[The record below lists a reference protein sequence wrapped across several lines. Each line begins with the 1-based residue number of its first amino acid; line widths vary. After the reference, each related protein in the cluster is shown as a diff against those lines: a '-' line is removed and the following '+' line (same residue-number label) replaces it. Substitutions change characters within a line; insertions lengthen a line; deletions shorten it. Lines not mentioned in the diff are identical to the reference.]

1 MIFSTPL
8 FIFGFLPTVLFFYFL
23 APVRFRNHVALAFSF
38 FFYAWGAPQFIA
50 VVFLSCLFDWLVTNW
65 LHAAQDERQ
74 RRRLMALGVA
84 SNLLILGHFKY
95 TDFAIASTNS
105 FLVTIGLEPMPLLGI
120 ALPIGISF
128 ITFEKITYIV
138 DVYRGEG
145 QPARSFLTYLLYVH
159 FFPQLIAGPIIKY
172 HDIEEQFDSR
182 PYTLDNVVAGLTRFS
197 MGLSKKVLI
206 ADSLAPTVDACFA
219 LPASQLDPATA
230 WLGMV
235 CYSLQ
240 IYFDFSGYSDMAI
253 GLARAMG
260 FHFQENFDKPY
271 VSENFTEFWRRW
283 HISLSTW
290 IRSYLYIP
298 LGGNRLGAAR
308 TYFNLWLCFL
318 LSGLWHGAS
327 WNFLLWGTYHGFFLI
342 LDRLFWVRLQRRV
355 PRFLNVGLTFVLTML
370 GWVVFRAETLGGAIQ
385 YYAALFVDRTSEAS
399 DVSVGPDTL
408 LYICIGLFLS
418 LVPTTSLYAAAL
430 AGYRRLPRRTELTT
444 GLGIVLF
451 IVSVGRVAGM
461 SFSPFLYFRF

>member
-1 MIFSTPL
+1 MVFSTPL
-8 FIFGFLPTVLFFYFL
+8 FIFGFLPAVLLFYFL
-23 APVRFRNHVALAFSF
+23 APVRYRNHVALAFSF

-50 VVFLSCLFDWLVTNW
+50 VVFVSCLFDWLIANW
-65 LHAAQDERQ
+65 LHGAKDA
-74 RRRLMALGVA
+74 RRRKHLLILGVA
-84 SNLLILGHFKY
+84 SNLLLLGHFKY
-95 TDFAIASTNS
+95 TDFALASANS
-105 FLVTIGLEPMPLLGI
+105 LFSALGMEPVPLLGI

-145 QPARSFLTYLLYVH
+145 QPAKRFSTYLLYVH
-159 FFPQLIAGPIIKY
+159 YFPQLIAGPIIKY
-172 HDIEEQFDSR
+172 HDIEEQFESR

-219 LPASQLDPATA
+219 LPTSQLDPSTA

-235 CYSLQ
+235 CYTLQ

-253 GLARAMG
+253 GMARAMG
-260 FHFQENFDKPY
+260 FRFQENFDMPY
-271 VSENFTEFWRRW
+271 ISENFTEFWRRW

-290 IRSYLYIP
+290 IRSYLYFP
-298 LGGNRLGAAR
+298 LGGNRLGSVR

-327 WNFLLWGTYHGFFLI
+327 WTFVLWGTYHGVFLI
-342 LDRLFWVRLQRRV
+342 LDRLFWIRLQQRIPKLLRV
-355 PRFLNVGLTFVLTML
+355 SITFVLAML
-370 GWVVFRAETLGGAIQ
+370 GWVIFRAENLEEAIR
-385 YYAALFVDRTSEAS
+385 YYTALFVDRTTETYWMHRTD
-399 DVSVGPDTL
+399 DVFFYVALGL
-408 LYICIGLFLS
+408 LLS
-418 LVPTTSLYAAAL
+418 LLPATPLYPKLTAFYRSLRH
-430 AGYRRLPRRTELTT
+430 RRELTT
-444 GLGIVLF
+444 VAAIVLF
-451 IVSVGRVAGM
+451 IFSVGQIAVR